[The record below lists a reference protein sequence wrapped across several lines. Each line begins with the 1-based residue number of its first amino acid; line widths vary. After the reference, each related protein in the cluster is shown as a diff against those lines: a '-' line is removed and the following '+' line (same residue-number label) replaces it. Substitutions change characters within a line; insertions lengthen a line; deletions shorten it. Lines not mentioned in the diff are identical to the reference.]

1 REPFLYRLVPVLVNQ
16 MGGVFPE
23 LKFRAGQ
30 AQDVIRGEEVD
41 FLKTIERGLKLFQE
55 AAERARP
62 NRNVISGKDVFD
74 LHTTY
79 RLYIAITEQMAA
91 EGGLSVDLA
100 DFEERMRK
108 HRETG
113 GQGQKKMVISAVSGE
128 LPRTDD
134 SLKYQVLSMHGHV
147 IGWVR
152 DNTVIRTGR
161 LEEEEAAL
169 LLDRTNF
176 YAEQGG
182 QVGDSGSIRTATGIF
197 QVD

>member
-1 REPFLYRLVPVLVNQ
+1 RKKYGGRLDDSDDVAFRVIADHLRMLTFAITDGAMPANKGRGAGGRSVLRRGFPFGYQRFEHARPVLYRLVPVLVNQ

-79 RLYIAITEQMAA
+79 GLYIDITEQ
-91 EGGLSVDLA
+91 
-100 DFEERMRK
+100 
-108 HRETG
+108 
-113 GQGQKKMVISAVSGE
+113 
-128 LPRTDD
+128 
-134 SLKYQVLSMHGHV
+134 
-147 IGWVR
+147 
-152 DNTVIRTGR
+152 
-161 LEEEEAAL
+161 
-169 LLDRTNF
+169 
-176 YAEQGG
+176 
-182 QVGDSGSIRTATGIF
+182 
-197 QVD
+197 